1 MLPCF
6 RPLASRANWA
16 GLPAGARL
24 CRRPEP
30 ARARLCPPEPAEG
43 HRRPPEPAGAGRR
56 PPKAHRRPPKA
67 GSGCSLRFWSWFRA
81 IPVAKRH
88 QLRPPHPNRPWP
100 GPLSHGE
107 RPAHRVP
114 HPVHRF
120 ASRSANNSRPGAPA
134 RGAKRPGG
142 SRGARGR
149 AVVTG
154 PLRQTENLARKT
166 QHGRGNRR
174 KGR

>member
-24 CRRPEP
+24 CPPEP

-88 QLRPPHPNRPWP
+88 RLRPPHPNRPWP

-154 PLRQTENLARKT
+154 PLQQTENLARKT